1 MIDSSAKY
9 GLYNPAFSQD
19 IGQAMLVKMSGSK
32 IEDLDDYRLSGT
44 QYSMN
49 DIDIKNS
56 LTADKFESSANK
68 KDKIKKGIIIGV
80 AALAAL
86 ILGKKFGKNIVDL
99 LKKIPGV
106 KTLGA
111 SIKTGFTNLK
121 SKFKLPDFKA
131 WGTTLKSKIKLP
143 DFKAWGA
150 TLKSKIKLPDF
161 KSWGDKIKN
170 LFKFKK

>member
-1 MIDSSAKY
+1 MIDNNVKL
-9 GLYNPAFSQD
+9 GLQNPVFCQD
-19 IGQAMLVKMSGSK
+19 IGEGMLSK
-32 IEDLDDYRLSGT
+32 ITGNRIEDLDDYRLSGT

-49 DIDIKNS
+49 NIDIQRS
-56 LTADKFESSANK
+56 LNGDKFESSATK

-80 AALAAL
+80 SALAVL
-86 ILGKKFGKNIVDL
+86 IIGKKFGKNIKEL

-106 KTLGA
+106 ETLA
-111 SIKTGFTNLK
+111 TKIKTGLTN
-121 SKFKLPDFKA
+121 
-131 WGTTLKSKIKLP
+131 LKSKIKLP

-161 KSWGDKIKN
+161 KSWGEKIKN

>member
-106 KTLGA
+106 KTLGTK
-111 SIKTGFTNLK
+111 IKTGFTNLK
-121 SKFKLPDFKA
+121 GKF
-131 WGTTLKSKIKLP
+131 KLP